1 MTGCDSLLIAGAS
14 GDLGLAITRRM
25 LPALGTDYDAIWLHA
40 HSHPEHIRNALS
52 AAELDDPRIRIV
64 TADLSGR
71 RQVHD
76 WLEAEQIRAGQLVYA
91 AGIAS
96 SGQIQDLGEAD
107 WQALIDT
114 NVSGALWLIQGLL
127 PGMLRRRCGS
137 IVLLSSIWGRS
148 GASCEAAYA
157 ATKAALIALTRSLAA
172 ELGPSGIRVNCL
184 APGLID
190 SAMNAHLSPD
200 ERQEFC
206 RSIPLGRAG
215 RPEEVAAACAWL
227 LGDEAAYVTGL
238 LLGVDGGL
246 VVS

>member
-1 MTGCDSLLIAGAS
+1 MTAADSLLIAGAS
-14 GDLGLAITRRM
+14 GDLGLAITRRL
-25 LPALGTDYDAIWLHA
+25 LPALGSDYSDIWLHA
-40 HSHPEHIRNALS
+40 HRHPERILAALS
-52 AAELDDPRIRIV
+52 AAELDDPRVHIV
-64 TADLSGR
+64 SADLSSR
-71 RQVHD
+71 RQVLD
-76 WLEAEQIRAGQLVYA
+76 WLEREQIRAGQLVYA

-96 SGQIQDLGEAD
+96 VRQIQDLDEAE
-107 WQALIDT
+107 WQALTDA

-127 PGMLRRRCGS
+127 PLMLARRRGS
-137 IVLLSSIWGRS
+137 IVLLSSIWGRA

-190 SAMNAHLSPD
+190 SAMNAHLSTD
-200 ERQEFC
+200 EMREFC
-206 RSIPLGRAG
+206 QNIPLGRPG

-238 LLGVDGGL
+238 VLGVDGGL